1 MTDSGGRAV
10 VVAVAMATAVVL
22 LVGLAVTMRN
32 TAVRTARKQTTS
44 ERSVGVTVL
53 DDDNDEYGDDGDG
66 DDVSLPGGDTWE
78 PQDDDGLGG
87 RVTKERADSNQNRAR
102 VRVIGNPGGGDCLFH
117 CFVQA
122 ARATGASFG
131 VDELRSAVAD
141 SLTEEI
147 LAELRSV
154 YDGAVDGRDAELI
167 RDYDFMKGVK
177 TLDELRSVVR
187 TSRYWGDELA
197 LPALEKATG
206 LRAVVVLGEG
216 RRARVAA
223 RFEDDAETVP
233 KRFMFVRLKHA
244 HYELLEVGGRLVF
257 ENESP
262 MTRGGDEA

>member
-22 LVGLAVTMRN
+22 LVGLAVTMRKN
-32 TAVRTARKQTTS
+32 VVRTVRKQPTG
-44 ERSVGVTVL
+44 ERFVAATVL
-53 DDDNDEYGDDGDG
+53 DDDDDDDE
-66 DDVSLPGGDTWE
+66 SFLGGGGAWE
-78 PQDDDGLGG
+78 PQDDDDSDP
-87 RVTKERADSNQNRAR
+87 RETRERGSSNERAR
-102 VRVIGNPGGGDCLFH
+102 VRVVGNAGGGDCLFH

-122 ARATGASFG
+122 ARATGANFS
-131 VDELRSAVAD
+131 VDGLRSVVAD
-141 SLTEEI
+141 SLTKEI

-154 YDGAVDGRDAELI
+154 YDGAVEGRDAELI
-167 RDYDFMKGVK
+167 RDYDFMQGVK

-206 LRAVVVLGEG
+206 LRAVVVLGDG

-233 KRFMFVRLKHA
+233 KRFIFVRLRNA

-262 MTRGGDEA
+262 MTRGGNEA